1 MYLKERWKSLQ
12 KGRSKAQCQK
22 IQMVFQNCAQALDP
36 KRTIGEALTEPL
48 EIRGGGMQDVWKTEA
63 AEMLFKV
70 GLESEI
76 LEKYPGE
83 LSGGQR
89 QRVALGRA
97 IVRNAKVF
105 LMDEPL
111 SNLDAKLR
119 VQMRSEIIKLHER
132 IGATTIYVTHDQTEA
147 MTMASRIV
155 VMKDGYIQ
163 QIGAPKEIYEH
174 PANMFVAGFLG
185 SPAMNFI
192 EGTYKEGMFCFDAHS
207 IEVNNLAKESLKT
220 YENKRI
226 IMGIRPENIYMEE
239 IVAQTYPK
247 SVIDYQLDVKELLGN
262 EYILHGTI
270 GNTPMVAK
278 VNARMELQPHQM
290 LKLTIDANRM
300 NFFDPETEE
309 AIHS

>member
-1 MYLKERWKSLQ
+1 
-12 KGRSKAQCQK
+12 
-22 IQMVFQNCAQALDP
+22 
-36 KRTIGEALTEPL
+36 
-48 EIRGGGMQDVWKTEA
+48 
-63 AEMLFKV
+63 
-70 GLESEI
+70 
-76 LEKYPGE
+76 
-83 LSGGQR
+83 
-89 QRVALGRA
+89 
-97 IVRNAKVF
+97 
-105 LMDEPL
+105 
-111 SNLDAKLR
+111 
-119 VQMRSEIIKLHER
+119 
-132 IGATTIYVTHDQTEA
+132 
-147 MTMASRIV
+147 MASRIV

-290 LKLTIDANRM
+290 LKLTIDVNRM